1 MKTQHG
7 SGKPQHTTEDAH
19 VSAVTQETP
28 VETAE
33 TAENPDEARRGGAP
47 TRPYVVLEEIQLD
60 TESSDG
66 EVAYQKV
73 AVVEA
78 RNGTN
83 ALRKAF
89 KELRQ
94 ERGDVFGEA
103 ILSVIPEGQ
112 WKPTPVRAERKES
125 ITVAVGE

>member
-1 MKTQHG
+1 
-7 SGKPQHTTEDAH
+7 
-19 VSAVTQETP
+19 VSAVTAEEAVADATETP
-28 VETAE
+28 VERTS
-33 TAENPDEARRGGAP
+33 GGSP

-60 TESSDG
+60 SDSDTE
-66 EVAYQKV
+66 VLAYQKV

-89 KELRQ
+89 KELRGS
-94 ERGDVFGEA
+94 RTDYDEA
-103 ILSVIPEGQ
+103 TLAVIPEGQ

-125 ITVAVGE
+125 ITVAVGG

>member
-1 MKTQHG
+1 
-7 SGKPQHTTEDAH
+7 
-19 VSAVTQETP
+19 VSAVDET
-28 VETAE
+28 ETAA
-33 TAENPDEARRGGAP
+33 TAVAARGGAP
-47 TRPYVVLEEIQLD
+47 TRPYVVLEEIALD
-60 TESSDG
+60 TEGTDS
-66 EVAYQKV
+66 EQALAYQKV

-94 ERGDVFGEA
+94 ERGDAFDEA
-103 ILSVIPEGQ
+103 VLSVIPEGQ

-125 ITVAVGE
+125 ITVAVGG